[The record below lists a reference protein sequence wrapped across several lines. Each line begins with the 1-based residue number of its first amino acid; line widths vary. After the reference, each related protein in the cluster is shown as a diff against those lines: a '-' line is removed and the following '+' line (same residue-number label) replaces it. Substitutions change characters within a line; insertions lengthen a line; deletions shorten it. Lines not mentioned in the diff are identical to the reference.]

1 MTALPA
7 RPRRDAPPPDRGTAV
22 VGTLVGVLVFLV
34 FLFAAVQLL
43 LALYATST
51 VTAVAT
57 DAARSVASRRVDHAD
72 ARAVAAA
79 EREATAAARR
89 SLGAYG
95 RRVRFDW
102 SVDRDTV
109 RLRVRAENRRLA
121 MPGFGGLDAFAHVDR
136 TVVLRLE
143 TPA

>member
-1 MTALPA
+1 MTA
-7 RPRRDAPPPDRGTAV
+7 PDRGTAL

-51 VTAVAT
+51 VPAVAT
-57 DAARSVASRRVDHAD
+57 DAARSVASRGVDHTD
-72 ARAVAAA
+72 PRAVGVDAAL
-79 EREATAAARR
+79 RQLPSARR
-89 SLGAYG
+89 SLGAFG
-95 RRVRFDW
+95 RQVRFDW
-102 SVDRDTV
+102 TLDRDTI

-121 MPGFGGLDAFAHVDR
+121 IPGFAALDAFTHVDR

-143 TPA
+143 TPT

>member
-1 MTALPA
+1 VTAPE
-7 RPRRDAPPPDRGTAV
+7 RGTAL
-22 VGTLVGVLVFLV
+22 VGTLVGVLVFIV

-57 DAARSVASRRVDHAD
+57 DAARSVASRRVDHTD
-72 ARAVAAA
+72 PRAVAAA
-79 EREATAAARR
+79 EREATAAARH
-89 SLGAYG
+89 SLGAFG

-102 SVDRDTV
+102 TMDRDTI
-109 RLRVRAENRRLA
+109 RLRVRAENRRLSI
-121 MPGFGGLDAFAHVDR
+121 PGFAALDGFTHVDR

-143 TPA
+143 TPT